1 MNTIHALH
9 LAQSIIT
16 GAAKLYAIGG
26 EIFTATAILWTL
38 NMLASLIR
46 RVYQAGHAVGYIFYR
61 YIRPTLARID
71 WRDVAIT
78 IGQGLLAVAVGT
90 YLAGKYTGQGIYSL
104 SDWLAQHWPTRPNT
118 EPATIA
124 QAVKETGA
132 TVERCLTLNAA
143 QLLRADGMSQ
153 RRIAATLGI
162 TRYQVRKQLAIA

>member
-1 MNTIHALH
+1 MNTLHALH
-9 LAQSIIT
+9 IAQNLIT

-26 EIFTATAILWTL
+26 EIFTATAILWAL
-38 NMLASLIR
+38 NLFASLIR
-46 RVYQAGHAVGYIFYR
+46 KVYQSGRAVGYIFYR

-71 WRDVAIT
+71 WRQVAIT
-78 IGQGLLAVAVGT
+78 IGNGLIAVAVGT
-90 YLAGKYTGQGIYSL
+90 YLAGKYTGHTIYSL

-124 QAVKETGA
+124 QAVEETGA

-153 RRIAATLGI
+153 RKIAATLGI

>member
-1 MNTIHALH
+1 MNTLHALH

-26 EIFTATAILWTL
+26 EIFTATAILWAL
-38 NMLASLIR
+38 NLFASLIR
-46 RVYQAGHAVGYIFYR
+46 KVYQSGRAVGYIFFR
-61 YIRPTLARID
+61 YIRPTFARIN

-78 IGQGLLAVAVGT
+78 IGNGLIAVAVGT
-90 YLAGKYTGQGIYSL
+90 YLAGKYTGQAIYIL

-124 QAVKETGA
+124 ETIKETGA

-153 RRIAATLGI
+153 RKIAATLGI
-162 TRYQVRKQLAIA
+162 TRYQVRKQLASA